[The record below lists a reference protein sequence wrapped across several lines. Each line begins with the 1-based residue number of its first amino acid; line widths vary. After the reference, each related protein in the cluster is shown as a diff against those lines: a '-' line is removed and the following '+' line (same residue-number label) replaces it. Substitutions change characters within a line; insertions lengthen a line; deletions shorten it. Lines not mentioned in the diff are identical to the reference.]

1 MQDEPLYKYEYRILN
16 ALRRISRAVDLYSRK
31 LNVEFGLTTPQLLCL
46 EALARTNSMILRD
59 LARAV
64 NLGESTV
71 NGIVDRLEAKGLLTR
86 MRSREDRRKVYLE
99 ITEKGR
105 KIMEKTPPLLQDK
118 LAHSLSGLRDAEKQ
132 RITETLERIVE
143 LMQADY
149 RMHL

>member
-1 MQDEPLYKYEYRILN
+1 MHDDPLYKYEYRILN
-16 ALRRISRAVDLYSRK
+16 ALRRISRAVDHYSRK

-46 EALARTNSMILRD
+46 EALARANSMILRD

-99 ITEKGR
+99 ITERGR

-132 RITETLERIVE
+132 RITESLERIVE
-143 LMQADY
+143 LMQAEY
-149 RMHL
+149 RMHV